1 MGTLRPKRGEP
12 LLGRGEDRLNGATRK
27 QQHNVEAKELS
38 AAVMWGR
45 GQCRARFDRSPLA
58 LWLRTRS
65 DLFARQP
72 ILSRLD
78 CNSVQS
84 RQIKILEEILRI
96 DVENSATFFQNENCW
111 TLGGVCGPREGT
123 DYKICA
129 TDAHASGRG
138 ARSHRPSRN
147 GTNVHGWVRFAKMG
161 F

>member
-1 MGTLRPKRGEP
+1 M
-12 LLGRGEDRLNGATRK
+12 
-27 QQHNVEAKELS
+27 
-38 AAVMWGR
+38 MWGR
-45 GQCRARFDRSPLA
+45 VNVEPVSIDPPSRFGYELDRN
-58 LWLRTRS
+58 
-65 DLFARQP
+65 LFARQP

-84 RQIKILEEILRI
+84 RRIRILEEILRI

-111 TLGGVCGPREGT
+111 TFGGVCGPREGT

-147 GTNVHGWVRFAKMG
+147 GTNVHGWVRFAKMEL
-161 F
+161 